1 MPDRDHNTYTTMSSD
16 QRTPLLGQRNHNA
29 NLREGKH
36 AIFLRVC
43 HSPWSGISQRLLTV
57 IRGLLAIYLVTTFF
71 LVMIWQCQEKDHKHP
86 GGEGGGK
93 GGDHKGGDGRK
104 KDRKDALEVL
114 KTWIDPLSEE
124 MVDQFFK
131 ITMVDNTGGKK
142 NETSGDDGQGSDYEG
157 YKDGGWISIFRF
169 ETISLFI
176 QAVYAVITFVSLSLP
191 FVICSQSPTSLDR
204 VKSGTPVLTSCQEW
218 SYVSDMVF

>member
-1 MPDRDHNTYTTMSSD
+1 MPDRDHNSYTTMSSD
-16 QRTPLLGQRNHNA
+16 QRTPLLGQRNHND
-29 NLREGKH
+29 NPREGKH

-71 LVMIWQCQEKDHKHP
+71 LVMTWQWQEKDHKGA

-93 GGDHKGGDGRK
+93 GGGGGKHKDGKGDG
-104 KDRKDALEVL
+104 KDEKDALEVL
-114 KTWIDPLSEE
+114 KAWIDPLSEE

-131 ITMVDNTGGKK
+131 ITMVDNTSDQK
-142 NETSGDDGQGSDYEG
+142 NETSGDDGQGGDYQG
-157 YKDGGWISIFRF
+157 LPDGGWISIFRL

-176 QAVYAVITFVSLSLP
+176 QAVYAVITFVSLNL
-191 FVICSQSPTSLDR
+191 
-204 VKSGTPVLTSCQEW
+204 
-218 SYVSDMVF
+218 SYRR